1 MPFKTHFFI
10 YLKRVLAVSMCLIG
24 LAFVAQTARAE
35 RVLSETTFDERGV
48 VAKTYDELNPPDDSV
63 REQPIEPKAD
73 AKIGPSTIDST
84 ERGAGNAAESS
95 TSGLVQFFSNLF
107 GSDDNRQEP
116 SEKAEERLGVS
127 SIVVGQDV
135 TVSSVVNET
144 TVNVNTVEEPK
155 TPSQA
160 AMSFPELNTDENRAE
175 RLQAIFGD
183 AESEVSTLAT
193 VRGQDE
199 DQDTID
205 RSEESV
211 TVVVESPVVD
221 GLESEVDK
229 NLEPKRLSG
238 ERQVQDSEETPNL
251 VQRFFNLFKQKPD
264 EPESVARDQEG
275 VVSNEEVEE
284 PRSFAA
290 ELPSIQGQPDFI
302 PNEPTSG
309 LSDKPE
315 MAAQPR
321 EKIPEIGSMP
331 DVIVSPPP
339 VIPNAKE
346 SMPSLKKTPP
356 IVMDKNQP
364 LPNEPGVL
372 NPLMIGYRLDAFAL
386 GLINDVRKGEGREPF
401 QMFAQMISDVF
412 FSTPTVL
419 RLLELE
425 KTLNTQIAE
434 ARALERPQV
443 SFSVEEGRRTVS
455 NGGADGR
462 ISSQTIT
469 ATQSVWDF
477 GIIRSGIDQSR
488 NNVEKSMAEIRDSRS
503 QALLDLILG
512 YNEVATARMNM
523 QLVQVFAETRV
534 QFLDLVDQKLA
545 LGVSSEAD
553 LVRAEAKAYEAQGE
567 LPAAA
572 QRLQAAEDRF
582 IELFGVV
589 PPKQLPAYA
598 LPSNQ
603 LSLAELGLT
612 TERHPIVTASELEY
626 QNSQLNLQ
634 RLSAEKLGTVN
645 FQLSGSRSDT
655 PTTSSTDQID
665 GKIVYQVDLYDGGDL
680 SARLERAS
688 GAVVEA
694 RWELERVRRETRRV
708 LESAI
713 SELVASQSL
722 ESARLNSLEATVKA
736 SDATK
741 ELFMYDRGDL
751 TDIFRVQDDYLNA
764 AKALVDA
771 RAGKQNAIYS
781 SLHAAD
787 LLIEQFGLG
796 I

>member
-1 MPFKTHFFI
+1 MPSKKNLVTQ
-10 YLKRVLAVSMCLIG
+10 LKRVLAVCLCVIG
-24 LAFVAQTARAE
+24 FSVIAQTARAE

-48 VAKTYDELNPPDDSV
+48 VGKTYDELNPPDNPVEGQASEQVAEADKDPVAEDPSEPDSDNGT
-63 REQPIEPKAD
+63 QPSA
-73 AKIGPSTIDST
+73 
-84 ERGAGNAAESS
+84 
-95 TSGLVQFFSNLF
+95 SGLVQFFSNLF
-107 GSDDNRQEP
+107 SSDDNSQEP
-116 SEKAEERLGVS
+116 SATADDRLDAAAAVAEEGV
-127 SIVVGQDV
+127 
-135 TVSSVVNET
+135 TAPSVVNET
-144 TVNVNTVEEPK
+144 TVNLDTENQPALNQGE
-155 TPSQA
+155 
-160 AMSFPELNTDENRAE
+160 MSSSELNTDENRDE

-183 AESEVSTLAT
+183 PELGESNPTAVT
-193 VRGQDE
+193 
-199 DQDTID
+199 DQDPD
-205 RSEESV
+205 GVSMPEESV
-211 TVVVESPVVD
+211 TVLSQNPEAGELD
-221 GLESEVDK
+221 NEAGTT
-229 NLEPKRLSG
+229 LEPEELAG
-238 ERQVQDSEETPNL
+238 ERQAPDAEEKPNL
-251 VQRFFNLFKQKPD
+251 VQRFLNLFKQQPD
-264 EPESVARDQEG
+264 ASGPVARVEEE
-275 VVSNEEVEE
+275 VISSEEVEE
-284 PRSFAA
+284 PQSFAA
-290 ELPSIQGQPDFI
+290 ELPSIQGQPESI
-302 PNEPTSG
+302 PQESRSD
-309 LSDKPE
+309 LSDQPE
-315 MAAQPR
+315 TAVKPR
-321 EKIPEIGSMP
+321 ENIPES
-331 DVIVSPPP
+331 DIVRKDSVPPPP
-339 VIPNAKE
+339 VIPDTKE
-346 SMPSLKKTPP
+346 PKPLLKKTPP
-356 IVMDKNQP
+356 AIAEKNQP

-386 GLINDVRKGEGREPF
+386 GLINDVRKGEGRQPF
-401 QMFAQMISDVF
+401 QMFAQTISDVF

-425 KTLNTQIAE
+425 RTLNTQIAE
-434 ARALERPQV
+434 AQALERPQV
-443 SFSVEEGRRTVS
+443 SFSAEEGRRTAS

-477 GIIRSGIDQSR
+477 GIIQSGIDQSR
-488 NNVEKSMAEIRDSRS
+488 NNVNKSLAEIRDSRS
-503 QALLDLILG
+503 QALLDLILA

-523 QLVQVFAETRV
+523 ELVQVFAETRV

-545 LGVSSEAD
+545 LGVSSQAD

-582 IELFGVV
+582 IELFGVI
-589 PPKQLPAYA
+589 PPEQLPAHA
-598 LPSNQ
+598 LPANQ
-603 LSLAELGLT
+603 LSLAELGLM
-612 TERHPIVTASELEY
+612 TERHPVVTASELEY

-764 AKALVDA
+764 AKALVEA
-771 RAGKQNAIYS
+771 RASSQNAFYS

>member
-1 MPFKTHFFI
+1 MPSKKNLVTQ
-10 YLKRVLAVSMCLIG
+10 LKRVLAVCLCVIG
-24 LAFVAQTARAE
+24 FSVIAQTARAE

-48 VAKTYDELNPPDDSV
+48 VGKTYDELNPPDNPVEGQASEQVAEADKDPVAEDPSEPDSDNGT
-63 REQPIEPKAD
+63 QPSA
-73 AKIGPSTIDST
+73 
-84 ERGAGNAAESS
+84 
-95 TSGLVQFFSNLF
+95 SGLVQFFSNLF
-107 GSDDNRQEP
+107 SSDDNSQEP
-116 SEKAEERLGVS
+116 SATADDRLDAAAAVAEEGV
-127 SIVVGQDV
+127 
-135 TVSSVVNET
+135 TAPSVVNET
-144 TVNVNTVEEPK
+144 TVNLDTENQPALNQGV
-155 TPSQA
+155 
-160 AMSFPELNTDENRAE
+160 MSSSELNTDENRDE

-183 AESEVSTLAT
+183 PELGESNPTAVT
-193 VRGQDE
+193 
-199 DQDTID
+199 DQDPD
-205 RSEESV
+205 GVSMPEESV
-211 TVVVESPVVD
+211 TVLSQNPEAGELD
-221 GLESEVDK
+221 NEADTT
-229 NLEPKRLSG
+229 LEPEELAG
-238 ERQVQDSEETPNL
+238 ERQAPDAEEKPNL
-251 VQRFFNLFKQKPD
+251 VQRFLNLFKQQPD
-264 EPESVARDQEG
+264 ASDPVARVEEE
-275 VVSNEEVEE
+275 VISSEEVEE
-284 PRSFAA
+284 PQSFAA
-290 ELPSIQGQPDFI
+290 ELSSIQGQPESI
-302 PNEPTSG
+302 PQESRSD
-309 LSDKPE
+309 LSDQPE
-315 MAAQPR
+315 TAVKPR
-321 EKIPEIGSMP
+321 ENIPES
-331 DVIVSPPP
+331 DIVRKDSVPPPP
-339 VIPNAKE
+339 VIPDTKE
-346 SMPSLKKTPP
+346 PKPLLKKTPP
-356 IVMDKNQP
+356 AIAEKNQP

-386 GLINDVRKGEGREPF
+386 GLINDVRKGEGRQPF
-401 QMFAQMISDVF
+401 KMFAQTISDVF

-425 KTLNTQIAE
+425 RTLNTQIAE
-434 ARALERPQV
+434 AQALERPQV
-443 SFSVEEGRRTVS
+443 SFSAEEGRRTAS

-477 GIIRSGIDQSR
+477 GIIQSGIDQSR
-488 NNVEKSMAEIRDSRS
+488 NNVNKSLAEIRDSRS
-503 QALLDLILG
+503 QALLDLILA

-523 QLVQVFAETRV
+523 ELVQVFAETRV

-545 LGVSSEAD
+545 LGVSSQAD

-582 IELFGVV
+582 IELFGVI
-589 PPKQLPAYA
+589 PPEQLPAYA
-598 LPSNQ
+598 LPANQ
-603 LSLAELGLT
+603 LSLAELGLM
-612 TERHPIVTASELEY
+612 TERHPVVTASELEY

-764 AKALVDA
+764 AKALVEA
-771 RAGKQNAIYS
+771 RASSQNAFYS

>member
-1 MPFKTHFFI
+1 MPSKKNLVTKI
-10 YLKRVLAVSMCLIG
+10 QRVLAVSVCVIG
-24 LAFVAQTARAE
+24 FAVVAQTARAE

-48 VAKTYDELNPPDDSV
+48 VGKTYDELNPPDIPVEDQAGEQVAETEKDSV
-63 REQPIEPKAD
+63 AEDPSKPDSDNGTQPSA
-73 AKIGPSTIDST
+73 
-84 ERGAGNAAESS
+84 
-95 TSGLVQFFSNLF
+95 SGLVQFFSNLF
-107 GSDDNRQEP
+107 GSDDNSQE
-116 SEKAEERLGVS
+116 SSATADDRLDAKAEVAEES
-127 SIVVGQDV
+127 V
-135 TVSSVVNET
+135 TAPSVVNET
-144 TVNVNTVEEPK
+144 TVNLNRENQPTA
-155 TPSQA
+155 PSQDV
-160 AMSFPELNTDENRAE
+160 MSSLELNTDENRAE

-183 AESEVSTLAT
+183 AEPGVSDPPAVTD
-193 VRGQDE
+193 QDE
-199 DQDTID
+199 DPDSVKMPD
-205 RSEESV
+205 ESV
-211 TVVVESPVVD
+211 TVVTENP
-221 GLESEVDK
+221 EASELGNDAGTT
-229 NLEPKRLSG
+229 LEPEELFR
-238 ERQVQDSEETPNL
+238 ERQVPDPEEKPNL
-251 VQRFFNLFKQKPD
+251 VQRFFNLFKQRPD
-264 EPESVARDQEG
+264 ESDSVARIEEEVISG
-275 VVSNEEVEE
+275 EEVEE
-284 PRSFAA
+284 PQSFAA
-290 ELPSIQGQPDFI
+290 ELPSIQGQPDSI
-302 PNEPTSG
+302 PQEPKSD

-315 MAAQPR
+315 TAIKPR
-321 EKIPEIGSMP
+321 ENIPET
-331 DVIVSPPP
+331 DIVRKDTVPPPP
-339 VIPNAKE
+339 VIPDTKE
-346 SMPSLKKTPP
+346 PKPLRKKTPP
-356 IVMDKNQP
+356 AIAEKNQP

-386 GLINDVRKGEGREPF
+386 GLINDVRKGEGRQPF
-401 QMFAQMISDVF
+401 QMFAQTISDVF

-425 KTLNTQIAE
+425 RTLNTQIAE
-434 ARALERPQV
+434 AQSLQRPQV
-443 SFSVEEGRRTVS
+443 SFSAEEGRRAAS

-477 GIIRSGIDQSR
+477 GIIQSGIDQSR
-488 NNVEKSMAEIRDSRS
+488 NNVNKSLAEIRDSRS
-503 QALLDLILG
+503 QALLDLILA

-523 QLVQVFAETRV
+523 ELVQVFAETRV

-545 LGVSSEAD
+545 LGVSSQAD

-582 IELFGVV
+582 IELFGVI
-589 PPKQLPAYA
+589 PPEQLPAYA
-598 LPSNQ
+598 LPANQ
-603 LSLAELGLT
+603 LSLAELGLM
-612 TERHPIVTASELEY
+612 TERHPVVTASELEY

-764 AKALVDA
+764 AKALVEA
-771 RAGKQNAIYS
+771 RASSQNAFYS